1 MFSQGRDDRPNLRD
15 TVNPGLVPFNRPL
28 AAERQLE
35 YVGEVISGG
44 RLAGNGQFCER
55 VEERLE
61 SLTTCPSVLLT
72 TSCTHALEMTAL
84 LLDADSNSEVI
95 VPDFTF
101 SSTANAFAQM
111 GLRPVFADI
120 DPHTFNISPQAV
132 RTLITERTV
141 AVVAMHYG
149 GVACDMEDLQALCN
163 DHQLVLIEDNAH
175 GFGGTW
181 NGRQLGTFGQMAT
194 QSFHETKN
202 VSCGQGGALLL
213 NHLGYEQRA
222 EILREKGTDR
232 TRFQRGQ
239 IDKYTW
245 KDAGSNYVLSEV
257 QAAMLFAQ
265 LEALEVIKKNRSRA
279 CIRYSDELADWASEQ
294 GVRFQR
300 IPEEAT
306 PPHHL
311 FALLMPDSSGQA
323 DLIEHLQG
331 LGVTAVFHY
340 QPLHESDMGQHLGAT
355 RGSCPVSID
364 TSRRLVRLPVFSDM
378 RPDEVDRVVEAV
390 ISYRP

>member
-1 MFSQGRDDRPNLRD
+1 MRHAREHI
-15 TVNPGLVPFNRPL
+15 VPFNRPL
-28 AAERQLE
+28 IAENQLTF
-35 YVGEVISGG
+35 VGEVIDAG
-44 RLAGNGQFCER
+44 RLAGNGNFGR
-55 VEERLE
+55 MVEDRLE
-61 SLTTCPSVLLT
+61 ILTTCPSVLLT

-84 LLDADSNSEVI
+84 LLNADPGSEVI

-111 GLRPVFADI
+111 GLRPVFADV
-120 DPHTFNISPQAV
+120 DPFTFNISPQSARSLV
-132 RTLITERTV
+132 TERTV

-149 GVACDMEDLQALCN
+149 GVGCDCEGLQQLC
-163 DHQLVLIEDNAH
+163 DDKQLVLIEDNAH
-175 GFGGTW
+175 GLYGTW
-181 NGRQLGTFGQMAT
+181 GGKQLGTFGHMAT

-202 VSCGQGGALLL
+202 ISCGEGGALLV
-213 NHLGYEQRA
+213 NDRNYEERA

-232 TRFQRGQ
+232 SKFLRGQ

-245 KDAGSNYVLSEV
+245 KDAGSSYVLSEV

-265 LEALEVIKKNRSRA
+265 LEALEAIKKNRSRA
-279 CIRYSDELADWASEQ
+279 CFRYSDELADWASEQ

-300 IPEEAT
+300 IPDEAI

-311 FALLMPDSSGQA
+311 FPLLMPDTDGQA
-323 DLIEHLQG
+323 DLIEHLRG

-340 QPLHESDMGQHLGAT
+340 QPLHESDMGQRLGAV
-355 RGSCPVSID
+355 RGCCPVSID

-390 ISYRP
+390 ISYRS